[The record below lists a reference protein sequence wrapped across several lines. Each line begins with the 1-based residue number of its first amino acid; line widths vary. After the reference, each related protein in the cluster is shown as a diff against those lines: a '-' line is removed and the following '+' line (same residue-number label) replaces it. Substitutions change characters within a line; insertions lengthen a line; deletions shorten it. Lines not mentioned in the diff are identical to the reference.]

1 MYRLF
6 AYIQVIVMGNAGEIC
21 HTSSVWGL
29 VGWKKMEM
37 WHGLKSSRSGY
48 SEWCCRLSGYVQYKC
63 GSVKDLLRLVS
74 DQLPRSPNK
83 SLAWL
88 NIPTFASREGF
99 SDRQMFALVKGR
111 IAWAWG
117 GGCHFLFRL
126 VFAFGLQGW
135 HIFGYKKKGF
145 KLKEHEIASKLYAS
159 DADVPQQP
167 RCAWVAP
174 SKHAGPTRRTRCK
187 FKRDQTAQ
195 QKKLWFAVRDM
206 IKKKSFFWI
215 IR

>member
-88 NIPTFASREGF
+88 NIPHLHPGRVFPIDRCLHLWREGLRELGGVDAIF
-99 SDRQMFALVKGR
+99 YSGWFLLLGCRDDIFLVT
-111 IAWAWG
+111 
-117 GGCHFLFRL
+117 
-126 VFAFGLQGW
+126 
-135 HIFGYKKKGF
+135 KKKGSSWRNM
-145 KLKEHEIASKLYAS
+145 KLPQNCMPPMQTCLSNQGVLELLHQSMQDQHAEPDVNLKGTKRLSKRNYDL
-159 DADVPQQP
+159 Q
-167 RCAWVAP
+167 
-174 SKHAGPTRRTRCK
+174 
-187 FKRDQTAQ
+187 
-195 QKKLWFAVRDM
+195 
-206 IKKKSFFWI
+206 
-215 IR
+215 